1 MSSDIHVTAAS
12 IIESRGRFLLVEER
26 VDGRVVLNQ
35 PAGHL
40 DPGESLATATPDT
53 LLGAAELLFRETL
66 KSGCISRSSAVALLV
81 VDALVTYAFERAS
94 DDPARIEER
103 AARAMASLAA
113 LTDLAQPAS

>member
-1 MSSDIHVTAAS
+1 VSTKRSVRHTSGIAPS
-12 IIESRGRFLLVEER
+12 IIGTPEPPAVLARSIEEAISAM
-26 VDGRVVLNQ
+26 GT
-35 PAGHL
+35 
-40 DPGESLATATPDT
+40 GESLATATPDT

-66 KSGCISRSSAVALLV
+66 KSGCTSRSSAVALLV

-113 LTDLAQPAS
+113 LTDLAQPSS